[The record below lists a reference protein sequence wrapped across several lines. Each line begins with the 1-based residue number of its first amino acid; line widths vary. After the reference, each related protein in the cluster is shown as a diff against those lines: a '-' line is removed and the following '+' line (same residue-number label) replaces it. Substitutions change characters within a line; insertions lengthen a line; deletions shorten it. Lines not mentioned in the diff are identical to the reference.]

1 MRVAIALVFASTVA
15 GSAFHG
21 QTESADCRSLKLMT
35 RMARIVAWEHRRIV
49 DEETQRVCAAN
60 DVQPTRRWTSPSR
73 TDMKRSSGTWY
84 YPAKGGRAID
94 SHSLYYPNDK
104 QAKVDDKWYY
114 PDNGGRARDEPARNR
129 PWHHSVGAG
138 TTTEQGLIDWAC
150 QRAASRCSQARTDI
164 GAVSGDERALA
175 VIELAWSARSA
186 EQK

>member
-1 MRVAIALVFASTVA
+1 
-15 GSAFHG
+15 
-21 QTESADCRSLKLMT
+21 
-35 RMARIVAWEHRRIV
+35 
-49 DEETQRVCAAN
+49 
-60 DVQPTRRWTSPSR
+60 
-73 TDMKRSSGTWY
+73 MKRSSGTWY
-84 YPAKGGRAID
+84 YPANGGRAID